1 MIKVF
6 FSVFVRCYFPLIF
19 AVLLGV
25 IVKRIEFAF
34 RFFKDFGYL
43 LGWHILFE
51 PFSSL
56 ELKLIFIPMFF
67 VSLVLAFLAAMAYKK
82 NLSGRK
88 IVEHHNFAQ
97 KSDKS
102 SLKEWLTIIVG
113 LILYYFY
120 LNYF

>member
-1 MIKVF
+1 MIVF
-6 FSVFVRCYFPLIF
+6 IKL
-19 AVLLGV
+19 
-25 IVKRIEFAF
+25 
-34 RFFKDFGYL
+34 FFKIYFL
-43 LGWHILFE
+43 LIIAATLSTYIGTNLYFVIKYKTFFWELILN
-51 PFSSL
+51 PIV
-56 ELKLIFIPMFF
+56 LKLIFIPT
-67 VSLVLAFLAAMAYKK
+67 AFTSFILTLAAAIAYKK
-82 NLSGRK
+82 NLSGIK